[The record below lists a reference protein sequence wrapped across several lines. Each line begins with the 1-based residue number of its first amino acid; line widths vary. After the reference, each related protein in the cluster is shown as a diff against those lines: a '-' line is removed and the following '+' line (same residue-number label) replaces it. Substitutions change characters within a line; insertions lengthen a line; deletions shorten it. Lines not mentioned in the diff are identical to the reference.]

1 MDFLYVTIDIPI
13 IVPKI
18 QEYKKI
24 KIVSWY
30 ENIVEITPSNHLS
43 PDPKPWTPL
52 AKKYKD
58 EVKNINNHPKE
69 NKKSLSK
76 KSL

>member
-1 MDFLYVTIDIPI
+1 MDFLNVTINIPI

-24 KIVSWY
+24 KIISWY

-43 PDPKPWTPL
+43 PEPNPLMPL
-52 AKKYKD
+52 AKKYKY
-58 EVKNINNHPKE
+58 EIKNINNQPKE
-69 NKKSLSK
+69 NKISLSK
-76 KSL
+76 KIL

>member
-24 KIVSWY
+24 KIISWY

-43 PDPKPWTPL
+43 PEPNPLTPL
-52 AKKYKD
+52 AKKYKY
-58 EVKNINNHPKE
+58 EIIN
-69 NKKSLSK
+69 L
-76 KSL
+76 